1 MSKPGYSDTPVTVN
15 TTQFLP
21 LPNSPI
27 EEDLADQGKSAMPSS
42 IEPQGTD
49 IRSGIVGAISAD
61 IVAAYLADDHPWVL
75 GFSGGKDS
83 TALLQLTYYAL
94 AKLPRE
100 KRSKRVYVLASDTRV
115 ETPQISARIKK
126 ELELIQI
133 AAERDAL
140 PLSTHLV
147 FPKLNDTFWVNII
160 GRGYPSPTTH
170 FRWCTDRLKINPVSD
185 FIRKVVDNLGEVII
199 ILGARK
205 DESATR
211 AQAMKRHEIQGNR
224 FRPHKDLLKAWVYT
238 PIEDL
243 TANEVWTYL
252 LQVPSPWNGDNRG
265 LVTLYKQASGE
276 CPLVIDTST
285 PSCGQSRFGCWTC
298 TVVEKDKSM
307 ESLVDSGEQHL
318 APLLEL
324 RNYLCEVRDQP
335 GARYDIRR
343 NGTTP
348 IRRGTDEVMTNT
360 GPFTHERRMDILRR
374 VLEAQKESGVTLIEG
389 DELSIIQEIWNKE
402 EIRHPGKPDMPTD
415 SVARVWKHVFK
426 EAPMPGK
433 DTSYDHLDK
442 EDQLLRELCEQQG
455 VPFEMMRRLRDI
467 EEEFGH
473 LKRRHGLPEEMR
485 DAVRQEVSKKEA

>member
-1 MSKPGYSDTPVTVN
+1 
-15 TTQFLP
+15 
-21 LPNSPI
+21 
-27 EEDLADQGKSAMPSS
+27 MPSS
-42 IEPQGTD
+42 IKPQGTN

-61 IVAAYLADDHPWVL
+61 IVDAYLADDHPWVL

-83 TALLQLTYYAL
+83 TALLQLTYYSL

-100 KRSKRVYVLASDTRV
+100 KRSKRIYVLASDTRV
-115 ETPQISARIKK
+115 ETPLISARVKK
-126 ELELIQI
+126 ELEAIQI
-133 AAERDAL
+133 AAERDAV

-170 FRWCTDRLKINPVSD
+170 FRWCTDRLKIDPVSD
-185 FIRKVVDNLGEVII
+185 FIRKVVDQLGEVII
-199 ILGARK
+199 VLGARK

-211 AQAMKRHEIQGNR
+211 AQTMRRHEIQGNR

-238 PIEDL
+238 
-243 TANEVWTYL
+243 
-252 LQVPSPWNGDNRG
+252 
-265 LVTLYKQASGE
+265 GE

-298 TVVEKDKSM
+298 TVVDRDKSM

-318 APLLEL
+318 EPLLEL
-324 RNYLCEVRDQP
+324 RDYLCEVRDQP

-360 GPFTHERRMDILRR
+360 GPFTHEKRMDILRR
-374 VLEAQKESGVTLIEG
+374 VLEAQGESGVTLIEG
-389 DELSIIQEIWNKE
+389 DELAIIQEIWNKE
-402 EIRHPGKPDMPTD
+402 EMMHPGKPDIPTD
-415 SVARVWKHVFK
+415 AVARIWKHVFK
-426 EAPMPGK
+426 ETPMPGK
-433 DTSYDHLDK
+433 DASYDHLDK

-485 DAVRQEVSKKEA
+485 DTVRQEVNKKEA